1 SLGREQCVCLSV
13 VKMAEQQKESSAS
26 LTSTE
31 AKAFELAQEAVM
43 VKSVPVAEGTPIIK
57 GFDFNTGRDLDGIMA
72 AAMTTGFQATNLA
85 KAVEEVNRMRRWRL
99 SDRPVKPDEDDDLK
113 DPAVRAGVKATIFFS
128 YTSNMVSCGVRE
140 TIRFLAQHKMVDCIV
155 TSAGGVEEDFL
166 KCLRPTYLGDFNL
179 KGRDLR
185 LKGQN
190 RIGNLVV
197 ENRNYCEFED
207 WLNPILNKMTDEQ
220 EADKVVWTPSTM
232 IERLGREIDNEE
244 SIYYWCAKNDIP
256 VFCPALTDG
265 SIGDMIYFHKYKR
278 PEFILD
284 ISGDVKRINDIAVR
298 APCTGMIIVGGGVVK
313 HHVCNANLMR
323 NGADFAVFMNTG
335 QEYDGSD
342 SGARPDEAVSWGK
355 IKLDAKPV
363 KIYAE
368 ATLVLPLLVAQTFA
382 KDFHDQR
389 AAEA

>member
-1 SLGREQCVCLSV
+1 
-13 VKMAEQQKESSAS
+13 MADQQKESSAS

-298 APCTGMIIVGGGVVK
+298 APCTGMIIVGGGLVK

-363 KIYAE
+363 KVYAE

>member
-1 SLGREQCVCLSV
+1 
-13 VKMAEQQKESSAS
+13 MAD
-26 LTSTE
+26 LTSE
-31 AKAFELAQEAVM
+31 APETAAKTLEIAQEAVM
-43 VKSVPVAEGTPIIK
+43 VKSVPVPEGTPIVK
-57 GFDFNTGRDLDGIMA
+57 GYDFNKGRDLDGIMA

-85 KAVEEVNRMRRWRL
+85 KAVEEINRMRKWRL
-99 SDRPVKPDEDDDLK
+99 SDRPMKPDEDEDLR
-113 DPAVRAGVKATIFFS
+113 DPEVRANVKATIFFS

-140 TIRFLAQHKMVDCIV
+140 TIRFLAQHKMVDAIV

-166 KCLRPTYLGDFNL
+166 KCLQPTYLGDFAL
-179 KGRDLR
+179 SGKDLR

-190 RIGNLVV
+190 RIGNLIV
-197 ENRNYCEFED
+197 ENKNYCEFED
-207 WLNPILNKMTDEQ
+207 WLNPILNTMTDEQ
-220 EADKVVWTPSTM
+220 EAEKKIWTPSTM

-244 SIYYWCAKNDIP
+244 SIYYWCAKNNIP

-298 APCTGMIIVGGGVVK
+298 APCTGMIIVGGGLVK

-323 NGADFAVFMNTG
+323 NGADFAVFINTG
-335 QEYDGSD
+335 QEFDGSD
-342 SGARPDEAVSWGK
+342 SGARPDEAISWGK
-355 IKLDAKPV
+355 IKIDAKPV
-363 KIYAE
+363 KVYAE

-382 KDFHDQR
+382 KDFH
-389 AAEA
+389 AEATA

>member
-1 SLGREQCVCLSV
+1 
-13 VKMAEQQKESSAS
+13 MDDQQKESSVS

-31 AKAFELAQEAVM
+31 AKAFEFAQEAVM

-113 DPAVRAGVKATIFFS
+113 DPAVRTGVKATIFFS

-220 EADKVVWTPSTM
+220 EAEKVVWTPSTM

-298 APCTGMIIVGGGVVK
+298 APCTGMIIVGGGLVK

-323 NGADFAVFMNTG
+323 NGADFAVFINTG

>member
-1 SLGREQCVCLSV
+1 
-13 VKMAEQQKESSAS
+13 MADQQKESSAS

-43 VKSVPVAEGTPIIK
+43 VKSVPVAEGTPIVK

-140 TIRFLAQHKMVDCIV
+140 TIRFLAQHKMVDCII

-244 SIYYWCAKNDIP
+244 SIYYWCAKNNIP

-298 APCTGMIIVGGGVVK
+298 APCTGMIIVGGGLVK

-363 KIYAE
+363 KVYAE

-382 KDFHDQR
+382 KDFHEQR

>member
-1 SLGREQCVCLSV
+1 MSEQSKEAPSV
-13 VKMAEQQKESSAS
+13 TA
-26 LTSTE
+26 TE
-31 AKAFELAQEAVM
+31 AKALELAQEAVM
-43 VKSVPVAEGTPIIK
+43 VKSVPVAEGTPIVK
-57 GFDFNTGRDLDGIMA
+57 GYDFNTGRDLDGIMA

-99 SDRPVKPDEDDDLK
+99 SDRPVKPDEDDDLR
-113 DPAVRAGVKATIFFS
+113 DPEVRAGVKATIFFS

-166 KCLRPTYLGDFNL
+166 KCLRPTYVGDFSL
-179 KGRDLR
+179 KGRELR

-190 RIGNLVV
+190 RIGNLIV

-220 EADKVVWTPSTM
+220 EADKIVWTPSKM

-298 APCTGMIIVGGGVVK
+298 APCTGMIIVGGGLVK

-363 KIYAE
+363 KVYAE

-382 KDFHDQR
+382 KDFHAQK
-389 AAEA
+389 AS

>member
-1 SLGREQCVCLSV
+1 
-13 VKMAEQQKESSAS
+13 MADQHKESSAS

-298 APCTGMIIVGGGVVK
+298 APCTGMIIVGGGLVK

-323 NGADFAVFMNTG
+323 NGADFAVFINTG

-368 ATLVLPLLVAQTFA
+368 ATLVLPFLVAQTFA

-389 AAEA
+389 AAQA

>member
-1 SLGREQCVCLSV
+1 
-13 VKMAEQQKESSAS
+13 MADQQKESSAS

-72 AAMTTGFQATNLA
+72 SAMTTGFQATNLA

-298 APCTGMIIVGGGVVK
+298 APCTGMIIVGGGLVK

-323 NGADFAVFMNTG
+323 NGADFAVFINTG

-368 ATLVLPLLVAQTFA
+368 ATLVLPFLVAQTFA

-389 AAEA
+389 AAQA